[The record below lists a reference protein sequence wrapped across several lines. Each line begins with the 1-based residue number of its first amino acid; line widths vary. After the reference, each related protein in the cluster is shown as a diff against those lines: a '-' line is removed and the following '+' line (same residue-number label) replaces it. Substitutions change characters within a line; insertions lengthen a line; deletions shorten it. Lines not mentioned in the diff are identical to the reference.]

1 MLFAQSWKRVAGE
14 GRHGPGGPETRIAG
28 GAVPHKWRAAAFYLL
43 LTLVLT
49 YPLSLAPH
57 RTVLAHYPD
66 DELLMWVLAWD
77 AHAFLHQPLSIFDAN
92 IFYPQRR
99 TLAYSENVIGSA
111 FFAAPVLWITGNP
124 ALALNIVA
132 LLACVLCG
140 LGGYVLGYRV
150 GLSPPAALVCG
161 VIYAFSP
168 PRFFRTPQIHVGA
181 VQWIPFSL
189 ASLHAYFDGHRKRDL
204 RLAVAFFTLQTLTS
218 GHGAVFLAVAIVI
231 FLAYRLVL
239 GDPLA
244 PVRRARDLGVPG
256 LLLLAPAALLY
267 LPYRVVQEE
276 IGLRRG
282 LGTWRTTLE
291 SYLASPTHLHVWL
304 RPFLTDRDVLAE
316 ATAILFVGYLPLVL
330 AVIAVVRGRRTA
342 AAAGS
347 PRSTPVWARIG
358 FALEAAALIAF
369 ITAGIVTFLGPI
381 RLRVGT
387 TVLLSAREVA
397 RSWFICAL
405 IAGLRV
411 ALVSRAPL
419 DIPARVWRRAKGLVH
434 SLAAR
439 PRDPA
444 TFYVVLAVFC
454 AWLMISPPSSL
465 WRFGLW
471 RFVYGLPGFSFIRI
485 STRFVV
491 LLVLAIAVL
500 AATGVE
506 SVTARLTPQTRLIAT
521 SLVIAVLIAEF
532 AAIPLNVVAYRIN
545 PPAVDRWVAR
555 QPKPFV
561 VAELPLVEGAPR
573 YQTAYMLHSTTHWQK
588 TVNGYSGWLPATHRA
603 LYEELRNFP
612 DAQSVEHLEQIGVTY
627 VIVHR
632 DMFAPAEW
640 KRFETQ
646 LGAFDGR
653 LKLEYMDPSG
663 QVFSLP
669 KRQNVVNE

>member
-1 MLFAQSWKRVAGE
+1 MAGE
-14 GRHGPGGPETRIAG
+14 GRKGPAGPETRIAG

-43 LTLVLT
+43 LTLILT
-49 YPLSLAPH
+49 YPLSVAPH

-66 DELLMWVLAWD
+66 DELLMWALAWD

-181 VQWIPFSL
+181 VQWIPFAL
-189 ASLHAYFDGHRKRDL
+189 ASLHAYFDGNRKRDL
-204 RLAVAFFTLQTLTS
+204 RFAVAFFTLQTLTS

-231 FLAYRLVL
+231 FLAYRLAL
-239 GDPLA
+239 GDPPAL
-244 PVRRARDLGVPG
+244 VRRARDFGITGV
-256 LLLLAPAALLY
+256 LLLLPAVLVY

-282 LGTWRTTLE
+282 LGTWRTAPE
-291 SYLASPTHLHVWL
+291 SFLASPTHLHMWL
-304 RPFLTDRDVLAE
+304 RPMLTDRDVLAE
-316 ATAILFVGYLPLVL
+316 ATAILFVGYVPLAL
-330 AVIAVVRGRRTA
+330 AVIGVLRSRR
-342 AAAGS
+342 AAAGAAS
-347 PRSTPVWARIG
+347 PRSTSVWVRIG
-358 FALEAAALIAF
+358 FALELAALIAF
-369 ITAGIVTFLGPI
+369 VTAAVVTFFGPI

-387 TVLLSAREVA
+387 TVVLSARGAA
-397 RSWFICAL
+397 RSWFICVL
-405 IAGLRV
+405 MAGLRAAV
-411 ALVSRAPL
+411 IRRAPL
-419 DIPARVWRRAKGLVH
+419 DIRVRAWHRLKALAH
-434 SLAAR
+434 SLAVR

-444 TFYVVLAVFC
+444 TFYFVLAVLC
-454 AWLMISPPSSL
+454 AWLMISPPMRL

-471 RFVYGLPGFSFIRI
+471 PLVYRLPGFSFIRI

-500 AATGVE
+500 AAAGVE
-506 SVTARLTPQTRLIAT
+506 SLTAYRAARTRLIAA
-521 SLVIAVLIAEF
+521 SLVMAVLIAEF
-532 AAIPLNVVAYRIN
+532 AAMPLNVAAYRID
-545 PPAVDRWVAR
+545 PPAVDRWLAR

-561 VAELPLVEGAPR
+561 VAELPLAGPDPR
-573 YQTAYMLHSTTHWQK
+573 YQTAYMLHSTVHWQK
-588 TVNGYSGWLPATHRA
+588 MVNGYSGWLPGTHRD

-612 DAQSVEHLEQIGVTY
+612 DAQSLGHLEQLGVTY
-627 VIVHR
+627 VIVHTEL
-632 DMFAPAEW
+632 FAPAEW
-640 KRFETQ
+640 KRFETK
-646 LGAFDGR
+646 LGTFDGR

-669 KRQNVVNE
+669 QRQNAVNE